1 VLLTG
6 VLRGAVVFSWSH
18 GAGCR
23 GLSKSYSSK
32 TVSATRR
39 SVRSAPLDLSRSISP
54 RTASR
59 SLNCGEDKSTRLQI
73 FDPGIQELLN
83 YLDNSRS
90 VFKFETCNS
99 REVRG
104 PRFIASAFAVVHSPN
119 SFKRLRNWLEFA
131 HVDIILQ
138 TGHRQSTKP
147 NGSKIRFS
155 SAPHKTWPRFLTISD
170 TRSTKKGQVLPRQ

>member
-1 VLLTG
+1 MIPSDLQPRSPPYFRKFEVVADLGCLQSVRPTGKLDSVLLTG

-73 FDPGIQELLN
+73 FDPGIQELLKHM
-83 YLDNSRS
+83 DNVALLSS
-90 VFKFETCNS
+90 LKDAIL
-99 REVRG
+99 VRFG
-104 PRFIASAFAVVHSPN
+104 
-119 SFKRLRNWLEFA
+119 A
-131 HVDIILQ
+131 HVL
-138 TGHRQSTKP
+138 
-147 NGSKIRFS
+147 
-155 SAPHKTWPRFLTISD
+155 
-170 TRSTKKGQVLPRQ
+170 